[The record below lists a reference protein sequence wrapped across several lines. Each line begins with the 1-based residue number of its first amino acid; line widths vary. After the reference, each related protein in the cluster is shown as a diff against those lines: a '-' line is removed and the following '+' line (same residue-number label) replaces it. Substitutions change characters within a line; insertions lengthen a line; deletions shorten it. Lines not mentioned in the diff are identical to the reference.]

1 MEYTHILEK
10 VVIILIGGMVMYY
23 TSSLLMDKFL
33 DEETITDTYIKQ
45 LGSFLPLNKYE
56 ISILND
62 IVDTDDINESFN
74 DIIGH
79 EVIKDDMRTV
89 IIDPLNENIDIE
101 LPNGVIFY
109 GPPGTGKSMFARC
122 IAKETKST
130 FINFS
135 LSNVENKMY
144 GESTKYLKAVF
155 TLADKLSPCIIFIDE
170 LDGFGSSRNNMDQHH
185 INSLKTQFLTH
196 VDGLIKKN
204 SKIICIGATNRL
216 DIIDKAVKRRMRKHI
231 LLPLPD
237 EIEIKKLFE
246 KHLGTLSGHL
256 TDDMIEECEGLSGSD
271 IYELS
276 KNIKLHSLKNKDF
289 KDVFDKQSLCFTN
302 ETCS

>member
-1 MEYTHILEK
+1 MEYSHILEK
-10 VVIILIGGMVMYY
+10 VLILIVGAAVMYY
-23 TSSLLMDKFL
+23 TTSLLMDKFL
-33 DEETITDTYIKQ
+33 DEDSVTETYVKSIDQ
-45 LGSFLPLNKYE
+45 HLPLNKYE
-56 ISILND
+56 ISILDDVINTED
-62 IVDTDDINESFN
+62 IGESFD

-79 EVIKDDMRTV
+79 ENTKEDMKTV
-89 IIDPLNENIDIE
+89 IVEPLNQKADVE

-122 IAKETKST
+122 IAKETKSS

-135 LSNVENKMY
+135 LANVENKMY

-170 LDGFGSSRNNMDQHH
+170 LDGFGSSRNSMDQHH

-196 VDGLIKKN
+196 VDGLIKKSSN
-204 SKIICIGATNRL
+204 IICIGATNRI

-231 LLPLPD
+231 LLPPPSN
-237 EIEIKKLFE
+237 EEIKMLFN
-246 KHLGTLSGHL
+246 KHLGVLSEQITEEML
-256 TDDMIEECEGLSGSD
+256 EECEGLSGSD

-276 KNIKLHSLKNKDF
+276 KNIKLHCLKNKNF
-289 KDVFDKQSLCFTN
+289 SEVFNKQALCFTD
-302 ETCS
+302 ET